1 MWLIL
6 FLNWETWSSERLN
19 SLPVLVAESCL
30 TLCNPMDCSP
40 PGFSVHGILQ
50 ARILEWITIPFSR
63 GSSQPRDQTW
73 VSCTAGRLFTIQGN
87 NLGIYHQ
94 GSPKNTGAGRHSLL
108 WRIFLIQGSNL
119 GLLHCRQIVAPSELV
134 WGRMN
139 SLLVRSIPS
148 LGDPGASPEPHLVLG
163 LRGPP
168 CAEIRESYCL
178 PVCPPLSRHHSFLPP
193 SSPPELTLLSF

>member
-30 TLCNPMDCSP
+30 TLCNSMDRSP
-40 PGFSVHGILQ
+40 PGSSVHGILQ

-73 VSCTAGRLFTIQGN
+73 VSCIAGRLFTIQATREAPRI
-87 NLGIYHQ
+87 L
-94 GSPKNTGAGRHSLL
+94 GAGSHSLL

-119 GLLHCRQIVAPSELV
+119 GLLHCRQILSPSELA

-168 CAEIRESYCL
+168 
-178 PVCPPLSRHHSFLPP
+178 VCWD
-193 SSPPELTLLSF
+193 

>member
-1 MWLIL
+1 MDYHPLLQGIFPTQRSNL
-6 FLNWETWSSERLN
+6 
-19 SLPVLVAESCL
+19 SLSHCRQ
-30 TLCNPMDCSP
+30 
-40 PGFSVHGILQ
+40 I
-50 ARILEWITIPFSR
+50 
-63 GSSQPRDQTW
+63 
-73 VSCTAGRLFTIQGN
+73 
-87 NLGIYHQ
+87 IYHPSLQ
-94 GSPKNTGAGRHSLL
+94 GSPKNTGAGSHSLL

-119 GLLHCRQIVAPSELV
+119 GLLHCRQILAPSELA